1 MNLRYRRTS
10 VGAAVMGLVVGGLA
24 LVPAAPAAAH
34 SGHFSCGSY
43 WSTSPQNLKRT
54 CYSVAPG
61 AAFRVWTT
69 CYYISGTRS
78 PITTYGNWVSL
89 NRSSGTSTVTC
100 GTGYEPGSGNTQF
113 THN

>member
-1 MNLRYRRTS
+1 MSLRAVA
-10 VGAAVMGLVVGGLA
+10 VGLTVAGFA
-24 LVPAAPAAAH
+24 LVPAVPAAAH

-43 WSTSPQNLKRT
+43 YSTSSQNLKRT
-54 CYSVAPG
+54 CSSDAPG

-78 PITTYGNWVSL
+78 PYNAYGNWVNL
-89 NRSSGTSTVTC
+89 NHTAGTSTVTC
-100 GTGYEPGSGNTQF
+100 ATGYEPGAGNTQF